1 MKTYAVY
8 ILRCSDDTYY
18 TGITNDIDRRLA
30 EHMEG
35 DSPKSYTFRRRPVE
49 VVFYQDFEDVTTA
62 IDAEKQL
69 KKWSVAKKE
78 ALINEQYDLL
88 PGLSRKKFNK

>member
-8 ILRCSDDTYY
+8 ILRCSDGTYY

-35 DSPKSYTFRRRPVE
+35 NSPKSYTFRRRPVE
-49 VVFYQDFEDVTTA
+49 VVFYQDFEDVTVA

-88 PGLSRKKFNK
+88 PGLSRKKFKK